1 MLNFVFSHNL
11 YFLCTMSKKGAPAK
25 IRNKKAWHHYHVIE
39 TYIAG
44 IQLIGSD
51 IKQIRN
57 GKASLSES
65 YCSYVNSELFV
76 SNMYLAER
84 ENERF
89 VVSKNKT
96 QRKLLLNRRELNK
109 WEKRV
114 AEKGISIVPLSL
126 FFNEKGFVKLE
137 IALVKG
143 KREYDKR
150 QSLKSEKSKREMD
163 RYKKQNLAK

>member
-1 MLNFVFSHNL
+1 
-11 YFLCTMSKKGAPAK
+11 MSKKGAPAK

-150 QSLKSEKSKREMD
+150 QSLKSEESKREMD

>member
-1 MLNFVFSHNL
+1 MI
-11 YFLCTMSKKGAPAK
+11 KKEPFPK
-25 IRNKKAWHHYHVIE
+25 IHNKKACHYYHILE

-44 IQLIGSD
+44 IQLVGSD
-51 IKQIRN
+51 IKQIRI

-65 YCSYVNSELFV
+65 YCSYANNELFV
-76 SNMYLAER
+76 CNMHLAER
-84 ENERF
+84 EGERF
-89 VVSKNKT
+89 VISKNKT

-114 AEKGISIVPLSL
+114 VEKGISIVPLSL
-126 FFNEKGFVKLE
+126 FFNENGLVKIE

-150 QSLKSEKSKREMD
+150 QLLKAVESKREMD
-163 RYKKQNLAK
+163 RYQKQNNAKHKL